1 MECRATEHLFTLAAA
16 SFICKSQIQ
25 SVIPVFSRFS
35 LSLPLSLSIVQPLY
49 LTRVSAEMDC
59 SHNIKMAVT
68 GKQRFDSDTKESAWS
83 SRALCS
89 LKSLMA
95 MVFVS
100 QPEPVTRDD
109 DREPL
114 LEEKQPYVPKHA
126 ASSFLKTAT
135 SRAMMRRNE
144 MLRLR

>member
-1 MECRATEHLFTLAAA
+1 
-16 SFICKSQIQ
+16 
-25 SVIPVFSRFS
+25 
-35 LSLPLSLSIVQPLY
+35 
-49 LTRVSAEMDC
+49 MDC